1 MSRYLVLGLSSATG
15 SACGQV
21 STPVFVQLDVLT
33 LVRHVPCLIIVI
45 SISNKWGYAHAV
57 QRWLSRT
64 WRDRLL
70 GAGAGASLNLV
81 ALWLVLV
88 STAAATVILC
98 T

>member
-1 MSRYLVLGLSSATG
+1 MSRYLVRGLSSATG

-33 LVRHVPCLIIVI
+33 LVRCVPCLIIVV
-45 SISNKWGYAHAV
+45 SISNKWGYDDAV
-57 QRWLSRT
+57 ERWLART

-70 GAGAGASLNLV
+70 GAGAGATLNLV

-88 STAAATVILC
+88 SAAAATVILR